1 MAYASIK
8 ESKEAALAL
17 ASLITAGI
25 AANADGKVSPFEVVS
40 ILAGNTGKLLDAVKG
55 MKEIPGELKDLD
67 EEELRD
73 LSLAIADA
81 IAPEGVDNHAR
92 AKAFSLIDLLGAILS
107 TYRTFADTP
116 KAEPVP

>member
-1 MAYASIK
+1 MPAIK

-55 MKEIPGELKDLD
+55 IKEIPGELKDLD
-67 EEELRD
+67 ELELEELTF
-73 LSLAIADA
+73 AIADA
-81 IAPEGVDNHAR
+81 IAPEGVNNHAR
-92 AKAFSLIDLLGAILS
+92 AKAFSTIDLLGAILK
-107 TYRTFADTP
+107 TYRVFTDAP